1 MVVRGL
7 LQLLPLFLHIR
18 FKQINLILV
27 VDEERQMADC
37 PCKQTL
43 NEGEKR
49 ILNFGLNNDMLR
61 NPNAAAIGIAR
72 QLGGANSSRIAGLI
86 TSASAGGPTN
96 TLQTALPALT
106 RMRDTLQTQQNIV
119 TAFENESN
127 RFTNPRELVRTISS
141 LSLFAEMNCALGIK
155 GLDIGI
161 GLNVVNENGQLSIN
175 YAVVANADLEQILN
189 QFSSG
194 LGTATADA
202 VRQLQEGL
210 NNVFTKMDAAN
221 NSLNSIMDEA
231 AAMQNRAADFIQKY
245 TSINSLA
252 NLINEANT
260 DPCFKLGSTLNGS
273 LVSPDFLNAVRG
285 GTSTGFGGGGFR

>member
-1 MVVRGL
+1 
-7 LQLLPLFLHIR
+7 
-18 FKQINLILV
+18 
-27 VDEERQMADC
+27 MADC

-72 QLGGANSSRIAGLI
+72 QLGGANSSRIEGLI